1 MSNQKPTTMDHYDNV
16 TLARALL
23 TKCET
28 LFVAIGDTA
37 KANDSGGFIFRQVKE
52 LAEIGQELA
61 FDWSSKFDGMA
72 DDLNKHLPGVES
84 L

>member
-16 TLARALL
+16 TLTRALL
-23 TKCET
+23 NKCET

-61 FDWSSKFDGMA
+61 FDWSSQFDGMA
-72 DDLNKHLPGVES
+72 DD
-84 L
+84 